1 MTIFTPDGVT
11 NERDKLLSL
20 LMEWTTDRKILAAM
34 VQSGRADFPGLAA
47 LAAMIRAT
55 LDEGAANVEAQPLTE
70 RQVALA
76 LLSFLTPDA
85 PYRTVARY
93 IAKAHAADIPGK
105 KKYRSALKDLYELGI
120 HLRTTYGVNLEDV
133 PTFVT
138 VGMVAKAQAE
148 AAEVNP
154 Q

>member
-1 MTIFTPDGVT
+1 MTIFTPDGDT

-20 LMEWTTDRKILAAM
+20 LMEWTTDRKIIAAM
-34 VQSGRADFPGLAA
+34 VQSGRADFPGLAT

-55 LDEGAANVEAQPLTE
+55 LDEGSAPAEAQPLTE
-70 RQVALA
+70 RQIALA
-76 LLSFLTPDA
+76 LLSFMTPDA

-93 IAKAHAADIPGK
+93 IAKAHAQDIPGK
-105 KKYRSALKDLYELGI
+105 KKYRAALKDLWELGM
-120 HLRTTYGVNLEDV
+120 HLRTTYAINLEDV

-138 VGMVAKAQAE
+138 VGMVAHAQAE
-148 AAEVNP
+148 A